1 MAAQPKQAR
10 ALKTRDDILRAAATT
25 FDELGYKGAS
35 MREIMRRAGVTLGAL
50 YFHFE
55 NKEALAQAV
64 MLAQTGELTANLDS
78 EGVQRIVD
86 FSMTWAH
93 QLNVSPLIRAAVRL
107 AVEQQS
113 LGIGDDISY
122 GDFEAIFVG
131 WLETAK
137 ENGELAPGVVPGH
150 VAQFL
155 VGAFTGIQ
163 HYAQLAG
170 SLPDLPT
177 RVERMWQLLLP
188 GIATSEVV
196 ERIVVDPSRGCANN
210 HPGRGTTSTEPRA

>member
-35 MREIMRRAGVTLGAL
+35 MREIMRRAGVTLGAV

-55 NKEALAQAV
+55 SKEALARAV
-64 MLAQTGELTANLDS
+64 IEAQPAELIANLES
-78 EGVQRIVD
+78 EGVQRVVD

-107 AVEQQS
+107 AVEQQA
-113 LGIGDDISY
+113 LEIGDDISY
-122 GDFEAIFVG
+122 GDFQGIFEG
-131 WLETAK
+131 WLETAEEK
-137 ENGELAPGVVPGH
+137 GELAPGVVPGV

-170 SLPDLPT
+170 SLSELPV
-177 RVERMWQLLLP
+177 RVRHMWQLLLP
-188 GIATSEVV
+188 GIVTPDVA
-196 ERIVVDPSRGCANN
+196 ERIVVDPSRGCANTLR
-210 HPGRGTTSTEPRA
+210 GRETASTEPRV